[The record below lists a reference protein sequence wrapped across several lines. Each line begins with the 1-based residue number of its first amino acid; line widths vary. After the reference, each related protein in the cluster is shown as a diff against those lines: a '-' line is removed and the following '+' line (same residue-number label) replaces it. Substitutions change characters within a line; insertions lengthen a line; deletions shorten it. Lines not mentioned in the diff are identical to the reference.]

1 MLDKTTGIVLGI
13 TAYSDKI
20 SLAHVYTER
29 YGRISYALP
38 LQQGRKSR
46 LMRALFTPFAIVH
59 IDGENK
65 PGREIQRIRDVQTA
79 VPVPQLHYD
88 PVKNAI
94 TLFLSEFILKVIR
107 EPEPN
112 AALFGFLLQSVQ
124 FLHLMEEGKANFHL
138 CFLIELT
145 AYMGFYPNVSGYEE
159 GRFFD
164 LMNGVFSA
172 GRPEHAYFL
181 PPAKATMFYRIMR
194 MNYNNLHLFRFNRG
208 ERMEILDYIVSYFRL
223 HHDGFA
229 DLKSLDVLKALF
241 D

>member
-20 SLAHVYTER
+20 SLVHVYTEK
-29 YGRISYALP
+29 YGRVSYALP
-38 LQQGRKSR
+38 LQQGKRSR
-46 LMRALFTPFAIVH
+46 LMRALFTPFAILH

-65 PGREIQRIRDVQTA
+65 PGREIQRIREVQTA

-107 EPEPN
+107 EPESNP
-112 AALFGFLLQSVQ
+112 ALFNFLLQSVQ

-145 AYMGFYPNVSGYEE
+145 AYMGFYPNVSEYEE

-164 LMNGVFSA
+164 LLNGVFSFS
-172 GRPEHAYFL
+172 RPSHAYYLL
-181 PPAKATMFYRIMR
+181 PAEAAMFYRIMR
-194 MNYNNLHLFRFNRG
+194 MNYNNLHLFRFNRD
-208 ERMEILDYIVSYFRL
+208 ERNAILEYIVTYFRL
-223 HHDGFA
+223 HHDGFG
-229 DLKSLDVLKALF
+229 DLKSLDILKVLF

>member
-20 SLAHVYTER
+20 SLVHVYTER
-29 YGRISYALP
+29 YGRVSYALP
-38 LQQGRKSR
+38 LQQGKRSR
-46 LMRALFTPFAIVH
+46 LMRALFTPFAILH

-65 PGREIQRIRDVQTA
+65 PGRDIQRIRDVQTA

-94 TLFLSEFILKVIR
+94 TLFLSEFILKAIR

-112 AALFGFLLQSVQ
+112 PALFDFLLQSVQ

-145 AYMGFYPNVSGYEE
+145 AYMGFYPNVSDYGE

-164 LMNGVFSA
+164 LLNGVFSVS
-172 GRPEHAYFL
+172 RPDHAYFL
-181 PPAKATMFYRIMR
+181 PPEEAGRFYQIMR
-194 MNYNNLHLFRFNRG
+194 MNYTNLHLFRFHRN
-208 ERMEILDYIVSYFRL
+208 ERTAVLDYIISYFRL

-229 DLKSLDVLKALF
+229 DLKSLEVLKALF